1 MAAEVTLDTNWSL
14 LLRHLT
20 LVEHR
25 LEAASAE
32 VRVLR
37 RKVASLQ
44 NANANAT
51 LNHGENHVSPSSLVE
66 PTHNS
71 AANLEGTTNP
81 DLPAEPPIALTP
93 SNIEFGVWIG
103 KGRVGGDESPP
114 MPLEWPP
121 PAKVHFDWN
130 EQGIPISP
138 GSLDMADNSDSP
150 GFIDG
155 MASLSV
161 NEGEGY
167 LGVAS
172 GAALLRMLQPEGNDQ
187 LTSTPR
193 PGARGE
199 YASNILTAQPDVNM
213 HIIDAMIDGYF
224 RTYHLSYPIVHEPR
238 FRAQHSEVIP
248 RPEGN
253 GWKALVYIVAA
264 LGAFSSSSEPT
275 SVDGALFNLAKSH
288 LSIDDLET
296 GNMSFVQALALMSN
310 YLQKRNKPNSG
321 YNYLGLSLRMAMGLG
336 FHKEFPK
343 WEISPLELEIR
354 RRVWWMLFVFDVG
367 ATITFS
373 RPLGWPTKGIEVA
386 LPLNIHDMVCS
397 YISVRSFVMTIS
409 HKSSSLMGGHRRV
422 KALSKF
428 RSAKDD
434 RLEHP
439 SGEFFMSNIIIKER
453 VIMATRINRATDRP
467 SILQQQ
473 SEHLRII
480 LTKLQHTQPCVYKSL
495 SI

>member
-1 MAAEVTLDTNWSL
+1 M
-14 LLRHLT
+14 
-20 LVEHR
+20 
-25 LEAASAE
+25 
-32 VRVLR
+32 LR
-37 RKVASLQ
+37 RKLASLQ
-44 NANANAT
+44 STNANAHTTSHPA
-51 LNHGENHVSPSSLVE
+51 ENRVSLPPSDE
-66 PTHNS
+66 PAQIS
-71 AANLEGTTNP
+71 AASLEDALNI
-81 DLPAEPPIALTP
+81 DLHTKPPITSAP
-93 SNIEFGVWIG
+93 SNIEFAVQIP
-103 KGRVGGDESPP
+103 KGRQGGDESPP

-130 EQGIPISP
+130 EQGIPMSP
-138 GSLDMADNSDSP
+138 ESLEITENSESP

-172 GAALLRMLQPEGNDQ
+172 GAALLRMLQPEGNEQ

-193 PGARGE
+193 PCANGE
-199 YASNILTAQPDVNM
+199 HASNILSAQPDVNM
-213 HIIDAMIDGYF
+213 HIIDAMIDGFF

-264 LGAFSSSSEPT
+264 LGAFSSSLEPS

-321 YNYLGLSLRMAMGLG
+321 YNYLGLSMRMAMGLG
-336 FHKEFPK
+336 LHKEFPK

-397 YISVRSFVMTIS
+397 SISV
-409 HKSSSLMGGHRRV
+409 
-422 KALSKF
+422 
-428 RSAKDD
+428 
-434 RLEHP
+434 
-439 SGEFFMSNIIIKER
+439 
-453 VIMATRINRATDRP
+453 
-467 SILQQQ
+467 
-473 SEHLRII
+473 
-480 LTKLQHTQPCVYKSL
+480 
-495 SI
+495 